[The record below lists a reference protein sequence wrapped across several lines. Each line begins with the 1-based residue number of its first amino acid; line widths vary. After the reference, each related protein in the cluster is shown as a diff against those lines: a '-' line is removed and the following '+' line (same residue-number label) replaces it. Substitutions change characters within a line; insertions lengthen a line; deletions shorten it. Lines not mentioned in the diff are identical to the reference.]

1 MPPLAAGLKAK
12 LAAGLRARQLE
23 HKKLHEQ
30 TNKKKQNKPTNT
42 HRQNKQKQEKKTSKK
57 SPTPLP
63 SSQNLKICIVQMRGV
78 SLSDTATNTEETLK
92 KCLAIHKKLPQNQ
105 AEGKKYLKRMH
116 KKTHHFHFVIC
127 VCTFLP
133 SSAKGY
139 APSCASPIRLP
150 KEITATGS
158 SLHCSSIPFI
168 SKPLGMQSAHPHS
181 KPCGLQASEP
191 SNLLSLPG

>member
-1 MPPLAAGLKAK
+1 MNK
-12 LAAGLRARQLE
+12 
-23 HKKLHEQ
+23 Q
-30 TNKKKQNKPTNT
+30 TNKSKTNPQTHTDKTNKNKK
-42 HRQNKQKQEKKTSKK
+42 KKTSKK
-57 SPTPLP
+57 TPTPLP
-63 SSQNLKICIVQMRGV
+63 SSQNLKIYIVQMRGV

-116 KKTHHFHFVIC
+116 KTNHHFHFVIC

-158 SLHCSSIPFI
+158 SLHCSSVPFI
-168 SKPLGMQSAHPHS
+168 PKPFGMQSAHPHS

-191 SNLLSLPG
+191 SNLLTSRLR

>member
-1 MPPLAAGLKAK
+1 MPPLAEGLKAK

-57 SPTPLP
+57 TPTPLP

-116 KKTHHFHFVIC
+116 KKKPPLPLCYLCLYISPLIC
-127 VCTFLP
+127 QGICSKLCI
-133 SSAKGY
+133 SHQ
-139 APSCASPIRLP
+139 
-150 KEITATGS
+150 IT
-158 SLHCSSIPFI
+158 
-168 SKPLGMQSAHPHS
+168 
-181 KPCGLQASEP
+181 
-191 SNLLSLPG
+191 